1 MSTFNASERY
11 LISIAPHLPVCVNC
25 RYFHRHYLVDGSPL
39 DPGTKFCEHHIR
51 YLMRSGAVP
60 MITAGCRQFVNLDTL
75 IEYLAE
81 HPTLDLQGQQQ
92 ETGIRKV
99 PENLRWNV

>member
-1 MSTFNASERY
+1 MANLPRIRSAKEAASELRK
-11 LISIAPHLPVCVNC
+11 
-25 RYFHRHYLVDGSPL
+25 L

-75 IEYLAE
+75 IEYLKVHE
-81 HPTLDLQGQQQ
+81 
-92 ETGIRKV
+92 IRHAFILIKGSRGNKL
-99 PENLRWNV
+99 ERITEYL

>member
-1 MSTFNASERY
+1 MANLPRIRSAKEAASELRK
-11 LISIAPHLPVCVNC
+11 
-25 RYFHRHYLVDGSPL
+25 L

-75 IEYLAE
+75 IEYLKANE
-81 HPTLDLQGQQQ
+81 ILHAFILIKGSRGNKLERITEYL
-92 ETGIRKV
+92 
-99 PENLRWNV
+99 